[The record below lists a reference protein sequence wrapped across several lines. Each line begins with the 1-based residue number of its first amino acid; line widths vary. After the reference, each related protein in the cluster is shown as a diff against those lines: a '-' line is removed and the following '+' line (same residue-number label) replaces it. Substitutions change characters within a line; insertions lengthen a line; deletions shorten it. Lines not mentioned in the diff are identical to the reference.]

1 MTKSVNM
8 YDLKNIPVEKQK
20 EYLMYLV
27 SYGVYKS
34 DDKYIFDE
42 NLVSADNEAKML
54 LKFKPLVEKV
64 EKLIEMV
71 NVDNSLIDKDIETE
85 LWDML

>member
-8 YDLKNIPVEKQK
+8 YDLNFIPVERQK
-20 EYLMYLV
+20 EYFMYLI
-27 SYGVYKS
+27 SYGVYKNNN
-34 DDKYIFDE
+34 KYVFDE
-42 NLVSADNEAKML
+42 KLVSADNEAKTL

-64 EKLIEMV
+64 EKLVEMV

>member
-1 MTKSVNM
+1 MIKSVNM
-8 YDLKNIPVEKQK
+8 YDLKNISIEKQK

-42 NLVSADNEAKML
+42 NLVSTDNEAKML

-64 EKLIEMV
+64 EKLVEMV

>member
-1 MTKSVNM
+1 MIKSVNM
-8 YDLKNIPVEKQK
+8 YDLKNISIEKQK
-20 EYLMYLV
+20 EYLMCLV

-64 EKLIEMV
+64 EKLVEMV

>member
-1 MTKSVNM
+1 MEKIVNI
-8 YDLKNIPVEKQK
+8 YDLTFLNVAEQQQIVIN
-20 EYLMYLV
+20 LV
-27 SYGVYKS
+27 TYGVYK
-34 DDKYIFDE
+34 DGDKYVFDK
-42 NLVSADNEAKML
+42 NLLEKNIATKTYL
-54 LKFKPLVEKV
+54 GFKPLVEKV